1 MNELIRKIAAA
12 MDMSPQGL
20 AEKLN
25 ISFDDLAK
33 MDPKDVLSQV
43 RENFSEIMGPQTSVA
58 DQPFTYDDTDFKTMI
73 GMIPGL
79 EDIIKELEG
88 DPDPK
93 KEEGDP
99 KGDDVNL
106 DEPEGETY
114 TIKRGDTLSEIAQ
127 QFDTTVDAL
136 MEANPYIEDK
146 NRIFT
151 GNQLVIPGQTLPPGG
166 EEESFAPDNTGDVDN
181 TEGVDTPKTENFVA
195 TENAIQDLLKNLGN
209 VDLNNMDLNQL
220 FNNLPKNQLTNILS
234 QLTNQDASVL
244 DAPADKKDGDRF
256 DFGFAD
262 KAPIRAKNRR
272 KVIEF
277 LKKLGTPQEG
287 KTESGF
293 QKGPGPLLQ
302 KLFGKTSKGI
312 TDIDEMAQSFG
323 VDISQF
329 TGPQLNQMRKFLKTN
344 LPEGQSIG
352 DFIKGGGFK
361 SLFDGTSDMA
371 GNISNMFGGGTG
383 SGSGAGGLG
392 GQAIMS
398 FLGNALQGAGNQ
410 NPGGVPEETAADK
423 LGKIQDVGQIGAGLL
438 TGNPLA
444 AVGGFAKLFGRK
456 KLMQD
461 ARRQFAKQ
469 KQQEKLPGVVGEQVF
484 SEISQDIEDLES
496 SARARELHGGR
507 NKNVSFVAD
516 SEKAYFNPLLQFMN
530 PNANPMMTNRRFA
543 GGGKIPSNL
552 SPYLSDTYKRYLEGG
567 TTESS
572 RPEMLKYAYKKGG
585 MVKGPSHKNGGVKFD
600 VGGEVVELEG
610 GEAVINKKST
620 AMFKDIL
627 SKINQ
632 AGGGVK
638 FGRGGMLGDMD
649 MSSPYIKSML
659 NRIGK
664 M

>member
-1 MNELIRKIAAA
+1 MNELIKKLASA
-12 MDMSPQGL
+12 MDSSPLGL

-25 ISFDDLAK
+25 MSFDDLAK
-33 MDPKDVLSQV
+33 MDPKDVLSLV
-43 RENFSEIMGPQTSVA
+43 RENFGEIMGPQISSA
-58 DQPFTYDDTDFKTMI
+58 NQPFTYDDTDFKTMI
-73 GMIPGL
+73 SMIPGL
-79 EDIIKELEG
+79 DDILKELEG

-93 KEEGDP
+93 KEEGP
-99 KGDDVNL
+99 KDDDVNL

-114 TIKRGDTLSEIAQ
+114 TIKRGDTLSALAQ

-151 GNQLVIPGQTLPPGG
+151 GNQLVIPGQTPPPE
-166 EEESFAPDNTGDVDN
+166 EEESFVPDD
-181 TEGVDTPKTENFVA
+181 TENVDSPEGEEFVA
-195 TENAIQDLLKNLGN
+195 TENPIQDLLKNLGN
-209 VDLNNMDLNQL
+209 VDLNKMDLNQL
-220 FNNLPKNQLTNILS
+220 FNNLPKNQLTTILS
-234 QLTNQDASVL
+234 QLMNQDASVL
-244 DAPADKKDGDRF
+244 DAPAPKKDGDRF

-272 KVIEF
+272 KVIDF
-277 LKKLGTPQEG
+277 IKKLGIPQEG

-371 GNISNMFGGGTG
+371 GNISNMFGGGPGG
-383 SGSGAGGLG
+383 SGSGGLG

-410 NPGGVPEETAADK
+410 NPGGVPEESAADK

-456 KLMQD
+456 KLLQD
-461 ARRQFAKQ
+461 ARKQFAKQ

-507 NKNVSFVAD
+507 NKNVSFVPD

-567 TTESS
+567 TTESR
-572 RPEMLKYAYKKGG
+572 RPEMLKYAYKSGG

-620 AMFKDIL
+620 KMFKDIL

>member
-43 RENFSEIMGPQTSVA
+43 RENFGEIMGPQTSVA

-79 EDIIKELEG
+79 EDILKELEG

-93 KEEGDP
+93 KEEGDS

-106 DEPEGETY
+106 DDPEGETY

-166 EEESFAPDNTGDVDN
+166 EEESFAPDNTED
-181 TEGVDTPKTENFVA
+181 VDTPKTENFVA

-371 GNISNMFGGGTG
+371 GNISNMFGGSTG

-410 NPGGVPEETAADK
+410 NPGGVPEESAADK

-507 NKNVSFVAD
+507 NKNVSFVPD

-567 TTESS
+567 TTEGS
-572 RPEMLKYAYKKGG
+572 RPEMLKYEYKKGG

>member
-1 MNELIRKIAAA
+1 MNELIKKLASA
-12 MDMSPQGL
+12 MDSSPLGL

-25 ISFDDLAK
+25 MSFDDLAK
-33 MDPKDVLSQV
+33 MDPKDVLSLV
-43 RENFSEIMGPQTSVA
+43 RENFGEIMGPQISSA
-58 DQPFTYDDTDFKTMI
+58 NQPFTYDDTDFKTMI
-73 GMIPGL
+73 SMIPGL
-79 EDIIKELEG
+79 DDILKELEG

-93 KEEGDP
+93 KEEGP
-99 KGDDVNL
+99 KDDDVNL

-114 TIKRGDTLSEIAQ
+114 TIKRGDTLSALAQ

-151 GNQLVIPGQTLPPGG
+151 GNQLVIPGQTPPPE
-166 EEESFAPDNTGDVDN
+166 EEESFVPDD
-181 TEGVDTPKTENFVA
+181 TENIDSPEGEDFVA
-195 TENAIQDLLKNLGN
+195 TENPIQDLLKNLGN

-220 FNNLPKNQLTNILS
+220 FNNLPKNQLTTILS
-234 QLTNQDASVL
+234 QLMNQDASVL
-244 DAPADKKDGDRF
+244 DAPADKQDGDRF

-272 KVIEF
+272 KVIDF
-277 LKKLGTPQEG
+277 IKKLGIPQEG

-371 GNISNMFGGGTG
+371 GNISNMFSGGPGG
-383 SGSGAGGLG
+383 SGGGGLG

-507 NKNVSFVAD
+507 NKNVSFVPD

-567 TTESS
+567 TTESR
-572 RPEMLKYAYKKGG
+572 RPEMLKYSYKSGG

-620 AMFKDIL
+620 KMFKDIL

>member
-43 RENFSEIMGPQTSVA
+43 RENFGEIMGPQTSTA
-58 DQPFTYDDTDFKTMI
+58 DQPFTYDDNDFKNMI

-79 EDIIKELEG
+79 EDVLKELDGSGPDKEE
-88 DPDPK
+88 DSTDDDANLDNPDP
-93 KEEGDP
+93 
-99 KGDDVNL
+99 
-106 DEPEGETY
+106 TSY
-114 TIKRGDTLSEIAQ
+114 TIKKGDTLSELAQ
-127 QFDTTVDAL
+127 KFGTTVDAL

-151 GNQLVIPGQTLPPGG
+151 GNKLNIPGQLDRMLEDGTLDEFLGF
-166 EEESFAPDNTGDVDN
+166 EDSDN
-181 TEGVDTPKTENFVA
+181 TEDVDTPKPESFVA
-195 TENAIQDLLKNLGN
+195 TENSVQDLLKNLGN
-209 VDLNNMDLNQL
+209 ADLNNIDLNQI
-220 FNNLPKNQLTNILS
+220 FNNLPKNQLTTILS
-234 QLTNQDASVL
+234 QLMNQDASVL
-244 DAPADKKDGDRF
+244 STPATEKEEDRF

-272 KVIEF
+272 KVIDF
-277 LKKLGTPQEG
+277 IKKLGIPQEG

-302 KLFGKTSKGI
+302 KLFGKTSKGLS
-312 TDIDEMAQSFG
+312 DIDEMAQSFG

-371 GNISNMFGGGTG
+371 GNISNMFSGSPGG
-383 SGSGAGGLG
+383 SGGGGLG

-398 FLGNALQGAGNQ
+398 FLGNALQGAGSQ

-423 LGKIQDVGQIGAGLL
+423 LGKIKDVSQIGAGLL

-496 SARARELHGGR
+496 SARAREIHGGR
-507 NKNVSFVAD
+507 NKNVSFVPD

-567 TTESS
+567 TTEGR
-572 RPEMLKYAYKKGG
+572 RPEMLKYAYKSGG

-638 FGRGGMLGDMD
+638 FGRGGMLGDMN

>member
-1 MNELIRKIAAA
+1 MNELIKKLASA
-12 MDMSPQGL
+12 MDSSPLGL

-25 ISFDDLAK
+25 MSFDDLAK
-33 MDPKDVLSQV
+33 MDPKDVLSLV
-43 RENFSEIMGPQTSVA
+43 RENFGEIMGPQISSA
-58 DQPFTYDDTDFKTMI
+58 NQPFTYDDTDFKTMI
-73 GMIPGL
+73 SMIPGL
-79 EDIIKELEG
+79 DDILKELEG

-93 KEEGDP
+93 KEEGP
-99 KGDDVNL
+99 KDDDVNL

-114 TIKRGDTLSEIAQ
+114 TIKRGDTLSALAQ

-151 GNQLVIPGQTLPPGG
+151 GNQLVIPGQTPPPE
-166 EEESFAPDNTGDVDN
+166 EEESFVPDD
-181 TEGVDTPKTENFVA
+181 TENVDSPEGEEFVA
-195 TENAIQDLLKNLGN
+195 TENPIQDLLKNLGN
-209 VDLNNMDLNQL
+209 VDLNKMDLNQL
-220 FNNLPKNQLTNILS
+220 FNNLPKNQLTTILS
-234 QLTNQDASVL
+234 QLMNQDASVL
-244 DAPADKKDGDRF
+244 DAPAPKKDGDRF

-272 KVIEF
+272 KVIDF
-277 LKKLGTPQEG
+277 IKKLGIPQEG

-371 GNISNMFGGGTG
+371 GNISNMFGGGPGG
-383 SGSGAGGLG
+383 SGSGGLG

-410 NPGGVPEETAADK
+410 NPGGVPEESAADK

-456 KLMQD
+456 KLLQD
-461 ARRQFAKQ
+461 ARKQFAKQ

-507 NKNVSFVAD
+507 NKNVSFVPD

-567 TTESS
+567 TTENR
-572 RPEMLKYAYKKGG
+572 RPEMLKYAYKSGG

-620 AMFKDIL
+620 KMFKDIL